1 MKTIRVERGR
11 FQEDSNRD
19 QTRSSWWSSL
29 SQLLQGQEGDSR
41 AGGSTPD
48 VERGIFL
55 KVFDAEWNSDVAV
68 IWGAV
73 LLPVWFSRW
82 RPRGPASRRG

>member
-1 MKTIRVERGR
+1 MKTAEWKESDFRKTEAG
-11 FQEDSNRD
+11 
-19 QTRSSWWSSL
+19 TRPGLLGGGSL